1 MSLFHFPRPLSDRF
15 CSVSSDTPRHPSHTH
30 SRDFTYE
37 RLAPLFILHHYC
49 LPFYPRPPPPRV
61 PYSSPSASLLLP
73 CRRVSVWPLLL
84 SLLFLSFFFHHG
96 KGRSRSSS
104 LRSVVENVFVEMK
117 DFFLLPPFS
126 FAFSLADSLSLNSI
140 LIAGRWM
147 GLRGIRKSERERE
160 GKTFLPGQT
169 TRIVVNVNQWEE
181 LKMFGHFTGCFV

>member
-1 MSLFHFPRPLSDRF
+1 MSPFHFPRPLSDRF

-117 DFFLLPPFS
+117 DFFLLPSFS
-126 FAFSLADSLSLNSI
+126 FAFSLPDSLSLNSI

-147 GLRGIRKSERERE
+147 GLRGIRRERERE
-160 GKTFLPGQT
+160 RLFFGQT

>member
-84 SLLFLSFFFHHG
+84 SLSSFSFFLFFFSPWKGKISLVLPALGGGKRIRRNERFFSPPPLFLCLQSG
-96 KGRSRSSS
+96 
-104 LRSVVENVFVEMK
+104 
-117 DFFLLPPFS
+117 
-126 FAFSLADSLSLNSI
+126 
-140 LIAGRWM
+140 
-147 GLRGIRKSERERE
+147 
-160 GKTFLPGQT
+160 
-169 TRIVVNVNQWEE
+169 
-181 LKMFGHFTGCFV
+181 